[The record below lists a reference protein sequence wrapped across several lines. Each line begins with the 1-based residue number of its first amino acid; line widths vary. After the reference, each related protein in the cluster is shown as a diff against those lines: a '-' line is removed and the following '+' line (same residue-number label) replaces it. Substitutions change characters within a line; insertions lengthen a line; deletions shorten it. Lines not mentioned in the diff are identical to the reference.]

1 MPQSPDQL
9 ESVFDAYHGL
19 VFRTAYRITGNA
31 ADAEDVL
38 QTVFLRL
45 LRRDSTN
52 APLQNPESYLR
63 RAAIHVSLDSVR
75 ASRQMPDVSIH
86 DVAEPAAQSEPRELR
101 TGLIRALA
109 RLSPREAEVFALRF
123 FDNQS
128 NKEIAQALGISQ
140 IHVAVILHRARRQI
154 RSELEMVRS
163 AEQQRGKRFG
173 GGLEEKG
180 NRSKAT
186 TEGLK

>member
-1 MPQSPDQL
+1 
-9 ESVFDAYHGL
+9 
-19 VFRTAYRITGNA
+19 
-31 ADAEDVL
+31 
-38 QTVFLRL
+38 
-45 LRRDSTN
+45 
-52 APLQNPESYLR
+52 
-63 RAAIHVSLDSVR
+63 
-75 ASRQMPDVSIH
+75 
-86 DVAEPAAQSEPRELR
+86 
-101 TGLIRALA
+101 
-109 RLSPREAEVFALRF
+109 LSPREAEVFALRF